1 MRYVNS
7 CISILKS
14 KLKLNMKKFIY
25 FLLFALATNTIF
37 IACDKDDKKESP
49 FKTVTLGA
57 QKNTEIKGF
66 LSITDNKKY
75 DTETAFNN
83 QAAIDIYCFYEEGR
97 NDIALA
103 SPGSGIK
110 GVFSGDKAPEKWKTV
125 HTTRFFNL
133 EGVLSV
139 AQFESLNEDNALIKT
154 IYNADEAYRKAKKLE
169 KNNLYAFK
177 TENNIY
183 GILKVNSVTQGE
195 KGSVEFTY
203 IIKK

>member
-1 MRYVNS
+1 M
-7 CISILKS
+7 
-14 KLKLNMKKFIY
+14 
-25 FLLFALATNTIF
+25 
-37 IACDKDDKKESP
+37 
-49 FKTVTLGA
+49 
-57 QKNTEIKGF
+57 
-66 LSITDNKKY
+66 
-75 DTETAFNN
+75 FN
-83 QAAIDIYCFYEEGR
+83 
-97 NDIALA
+97 
-103 SPGSGIK
+103 
-110 GVFSGDKAPEKWKTV
+110 
-125 HTTRFFNL
+125 FNL